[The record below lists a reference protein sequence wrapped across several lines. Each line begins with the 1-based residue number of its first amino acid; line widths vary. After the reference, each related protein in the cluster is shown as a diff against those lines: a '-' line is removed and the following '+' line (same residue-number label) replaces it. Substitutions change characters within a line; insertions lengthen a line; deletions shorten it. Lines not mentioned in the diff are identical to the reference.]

1 MTTNNAK
8 SAIVIG
14 AGLVG
19 AACAWQLQRTGWQVT
34 LIDRGDPR
42 RAASWGNAGHL
53 ATEQIQPLASWSN
66 LRSLPRRL
74 FTLGGPVGLPLAAIG
89 HWLPFGLRLMRHAG
103 ARALTHGTQALSGMM
118 LGALPAWR
126 RLLRE
131 TGQTHAMCDAGHFV
145 AWESERTAERGRKR
159 WLSADLGSARAV
171 DATADELAGLR
182 ATFNRCP
189 VAALRF
195 SGTGQLLDLALT
207 REGINRALIAAGGAV
222 LQATVAGLTL
232 RQLLAQVHLKDGTSL
247 SADKIV
253 VAAGVQSAAMMHS
266 LGIKAPMIA
275 ERGYHLE
282 SAGDRTAQLP
292 VAFEDRSVIV
302 THFRNSVRIA
312 GFTEFTTADA
322 PPDRRK
328 WRALQAHARSLGI
341 PFCEEPSAWV
351 GARPTLPDYLPA
363 IGRSRAANNLL
374 YAFGHQHVGVTLAA
388 ITGEVIA
395 MLAADHPP
403 TVALRAF
410 DLQRFQ

>member
-1 MTTNNAK
+1 M
-8 SAIVIG
+8 
-14 AGLVG
+14 
-19 AACAWQLQRTGWQVT
+19 T

-118 LGALPAWR
+118 LEAMPAWR
-126 RLLRE
+126 RLLSE
-131 TGQTHAMCDAGHFV
+131 TGQTDAMCDTGHFV
-145 AWESERTAERGRKR
+145 AWESERTAERGRRR

-182 ATFNRCP
+182 TTFNRCP

-195 SGTGQLLDLALT
+195 KGTGHLLDLALT
-207 REGINRALIAAGGAV
+207 RDSINRAFIDAGGAV
-222 LQATVAGLTL
+222 LQASVAELTL
-232 RQLLAQVHLKDGTSL
+232 RQRLAQVNLQDGTHL

-253 VAAGVQSAAMMHS
+253 VAAGVQSAAMMHA

-282 SAGDRTAQLP
+282 SAGGSTAQLP

-312 GFTEFTTADA
+312 GFTEFAMADA

-328 WRALQAHARSLGI
+328 WRALRAHATSLGI
-341 PFCEEPSAWV
+341 PLGGEPTAWV

-374 YAFGHQHVGVTLAA
+374 YAFGHQHLGVTLAA
-388 ITGEVIA
+388 ITGEAIA
-395 MLAADHPP
+395 MLAADQPP
-403 TVALRAF
+403 TVALTAF

>member
-1 MTTNNAK
+1 M
-8 SAIVIG
+8 
-14 AGLVG
+14 
-19 AACAWQLQRTGWQVT
+19 T

-118 LGALPAWR
+118 LEAMPAWR
-126 RLLRE
+126 RLLSE
-131 TGQTHAMCDAGHFV
+131 TGQTDAMCDTGHFV
-145 AWESERTAERGRKR
+145 AWESERTAERGRRR

-182 ATFNRCP
+182 TTFNRCP

-195 SGTGQLLDLALT
+195 KGTGHLLDLALT
-207 REGINRALIAAGGAV
+207 RDSINRAFIDAGGAV
-222 LQATVAGLTL
+222 LQASVAELTL
-232 RQLLAQVHLKDGTSL
+232 RQRLAQVNLQDGTHL

-253 VAAGVQSAAMMHS
+253 VAAGVQSAAMMHA

-282 SAGDRTAQLP
+282 SAGGSTAQLP

-312 GFTEFTTADA
+312 GFTEFAMADA

-328 WRALQAHARSLGI
+328 WRALRAHATSLGI
-341 PFCEEPSAWV
+341 PLGGEPTAWV

-374 YAFGHQHVGVTLAA
+374 YAFGHQHLGVTLAA
-388 ITGEVIA
+388 ITGEAIA
-395 MLAADHPP
+395 MLATDQPP
-403 TVALRAF
+403 TVALTAF